1 LIADDNRDG
10 AETLSILLGHAGHEV
25 HIAHSGTAAFE
36 LAKRVRP
43 QIAVLDIGMP
53 DLSGYDVARRIRTE
67 AWGKEVQLIAVTG
80 WGQDSDKRMADLA
93 GFDHHLTKPIDPTE
107 IAALIDNQ

>member
-1 LIADDNRDG
+1 MPC
-10 AETLSILLGHAGHEV
+10 
-25 HIAHSGTAAFE
+25 E

-67 AWGKEVQLIAVTG
+67 AWGKDIQARRSGGDQRPDRQGAV
-80 WGQDSDKRMADLA
+80 
-93 GFDHHLTKPIDPTE
+93 
-107 IAALIDNQ
+107 ALSS